1 MHPLKSTKTGGTG
14 YSASELFPVYVP
26 LCSMVLSMYFFRDN
40 LFTFDNSLLKLEIAG
55 KGLLRVMSE
64 VKLNGIS
71 AFLIALSV
79 QAGPGRC

>member
-1 MHPLKSTKTGGTG
+1 
-14 YSASELFPVYVP
+14 
-26 LCSMVLSMYFFRDN
+26 MYFFHHD

-79 QAGPGRC
+79 QAGARRCW